1 MRKDFE
7 TGALKAFN
15 FSKLLQ
21 RVPELKQLDCEIE
34 TFSFKHISK
43 NGKLIEKE
51 IYFETESFKNFVIYL
66 NEYGFKIIN
75 EEENS
80 KQTQAKR
87 SVCYTC

>member
-1 MRKDFE
+1 MKIVRLVDSEWYIKDYKINVDDYSIN
-7 TGALKAFN
+7 L
-15 FSKLLQ
+15 
-21 RVPELKQLDCEIE
+21 
-34 TFSFKHISK
+34 FKHINK

-51 IYFETESFKNFVIYL
+51 IFFETESFKNSIKNQ

-75 EEENS
+75 EEEKP

>member
-1 MRKDFE
+1 MKMVRMVDGSDWYIKEYRINVDDYYIS
-7 TGALKAFN
+7 L
-15 FSKLLQ
+15 
-21 RVPELKQLDCEIE
+21 
-34 TFSFKHISK
+34 FKHISK